1 MGRGCT
7 GGVTE
12 GVGGKR
18 WRDWEGDGVRS
29 CKTCMCLL
37 TYLHT
42 YIHSVVGLRGGGG
55 VEGEEMGWH
64 GMGRALGWGMY
75 IDEVEDREMGM
86 ELRL

>member
-37 TYLHT
+37 AYLHT
-42 YIHSVVGLRGGGG
+42 YIHSDSVVGLRAKRWDSMGWAGPWGG
-55 VEGEEMGWH
+55 VCT
-64 GMGRALGWGMY
+64 
-75 IDEVEDREMGM
+75 
-86 ELRL
+86 